1 MSTGVLLTRCQ
12 PLHYGHI
19 KVLQQMLT
27 ENDKVVLVI
36 GSADKSSTERNP
48 FDIRLRYELSI
59 LALRYYN
66 MQDKVQIATLSDWSS
81 DSDIPKQDNLTGSVD
96 EPRSVAKEWGSY
108 LYYNLVNITESK
120 HFTFY
125 YNDDTSLVKEWFP
138 AHTLARVTIKS
149 CERFD
154 DFSSSAIRKALTE
167 CDMSYLLRALPFL
180 TREQIIKLRYI
191 ITTNKEVE
199 L

>member
-1 MSTGVLLTRCQ
+1 MGTGVLLTRCQ

-27 ENDKVVLVI
+27 ENDKVILVI

-59 LALRYYN
+59 LTLRYYN
-66 MQDKVQIATLSDWSS
+66 MQDKVQISTLSDWSS
-81 DSDIPKQDNLTGSVD
+81 DSDIPKQDNLTGIVD
-96 EPRSVAKEWGSY
+96 EPRSVAQEWGSY

-120 HFTFY
+120 YFTFY
-125 YNDDTSLVKEWFP
+125 YNDDISLVKEWFP
-138 AHTLARVTIKS
+138 AYILSRVTIKS

-154 DFSSSAIRKALTE
+154 DFSSSAIRKALID
-167 CDMSYLLRALPFL
+167 CDMKYLLRALPFL
-180 TREQIIKLRYI
+180 TREQIIKLRYVI
-191 ITTNKEVE
+191 ATNKEAE